1 MKVGIITVS
10 DRAAAGEYEDQG
22 GPALQTEA
30 ARRGWQVVAD
40 ALVADD
46 KVWLGTEDG
55 ELHILKAGKELK
67 SLATIEFPAP
77 IYSSAVVANGVV
89 YVATQTHLYAIGK

>member
-1 MKVGIITVS
+1 MAGGLVY
-10 DRAAAGEYEDQG
+10 AAEYDG
-22 GPALQTEA
+22 DIHCF
-30 ARRGWQVVAD
+30 D
-40 ALVADD
+40 AKTGKLYWTHETQSRIWGSTLVADD